1 MNAADRAKFFKLLQ
15 EDIKETEMQTN
26 LIPPHDDLGET
37 LRVLMPVTDEG
48 DPCLLEI
55 MVSNF
60 VEEADMVIFYTT
72 LIGKIGAGY
81 EDLLRALPKWN
92 LDCPLGAFSIFETP
106 EMKQLYH
113 KYTILFDPDTDPADL
128 EDNVMFHLML
138 LYEVV
143 SRYFVEA
150 RELSQGKG

>member
-26 LIPPHDDLGET
+26 LIPPHDDLSET

-72 LIGKIGAGY
+72 LIVRAMRTCSAPCPSGIWIAPWAHSAS
-81 EDLLRALPKWN
+81 LRRRK
-92 LDCPLGAFSIFETP
+92 
-106 EMKQLYH
+106 
-113 KYTILFDPDTDPADL
+113 
-128 EDNVMFHLML
+128 
-138 LYEVV
+138 
-143 SRYFVEA
+143 
-150 RELSQGKG
+150 

>member
-60 VEEADMVIFYTT
+60 VEDADLVIFYTT
-72 LIGKIGAGY
+72 MIGKIGPGY
-81 EDLLRALPKWN
+81 EDLVGALPKWN
-92 LDCPLGAFSIFETP
+92 LECPLGGFSIYETQGLQ
-106 EMKQLYH
+106 QLYH
-113 KYTILFDPDTDPADL
+113 KYSILFDPDTAPEDL
-128 EDNVMFHLML
+128 EDNVMFHLMV
-138 LYEVV
+138 LYEVI

-150 RELSQGKG
+150 RELSRGKG